1 MFLSHGKS
9 TALKHF
15 CKCFILH
22 VTTVY
27 LQAVF
32 DPAKNVLQL
41 FCKCFRVKHLKNIL
55 EVVTCETRKCAVV

>member
-1 MFLSHGKS
+1 MFQSHGKS

-15 CKCFILH
+15 YKRFILH

-32 DPAKNVLQL
+32 DPAKTFGNIFANV
-41 FCKCFRVKHLKNIL
+41 FV
-55 EVVTCETRKCAVV
+55 